1 MDEEVVVHI
10 YKGIVLSHK
19 RSKFESVLAR
29 WMNLEPVIWKEK
41 TTAVWYCVYMASRKT
56 ALMN

>member
-1 MDEEVVVHI
+1 MIHTYIYVHN
-10 YKGIVLSHK
+10 GISVIK
-19 RSKFESVLAR
+19 RNEFESIETR